1 MSNKSI
7 NQTGKEKT
15 EQEAIRERLLFA
27 MVLLNV
33 QPDSEALKSDMAKAW
48 DALKETP
55 IGAVFIKPP
64 KELKMTSKEWEQ
76 IRQKPVNQIF
86 KHPNF

>member
-55 IGAVFIKPP
+55 IGTVFIKPP

-76 IRQKPVNQIF
+76 IRQKPVKQIF

>member
-1 MSNKSI
+1 MGNKSI
-7 NQTGKEKT
+7 NQTGKERT
-15 EQEAIRERLLFA
+15 EQEAIRQRLLFA

-33 QPDSEALKSDMAKAW
+33 QPDSEELKNDMDKAW

-55 IGAVFIKPP
+55 IGAVFIQPP
-64 KELKMTSKEWEQ
+64 KELKVTSKEWEQ
-76 IRQKPVNQIF
+76 IRQKPVKQIF